1 MITLPAWSIILFSVP
16 SILFA
21 LLFFIICI
29 YILFSDEC
37 AVERKQL
44 CHAFEVE
51 ESSEDDT

>member
-29 YILFSDEC
+29 YFLFSE
-37 AVERKQL
+37 KGI
-44 CHAFEVE
+44 EVE